1 MNDNNLEKIIKESY
15 EIQINNIT
23 KNFDST
29 DGNVYLIKSN
39 NNKYIFKIYNSL
51 EHTQSMI
58 KLHNFLNENNLYVPR
73 IIQTKNKE
81 YYKKYNDKYIVMYS
95 FLEGSQLKDI
105 IQTVDNKTIL
115 KLAKEIRRLHDLT
128 ENITFNLKHI
138 DFNLE
143 TEFKRKSI
151 LHFDLTKDNIF
162 INKDEIGFI
171 DFDDAKFGPSVYD
184 VAITISLLF
193 LSKSR
198 GAELDKIKT
207 FIDSYY
213 ESETQNKEIELPY
226 IKSIALKWIDYLLTK
241 NSFDTSTKE
250 SFEVKKKL
258 IEEYFRINKL

>member
-1 MNDNNLEKIIKESY
+1 MNDKNLGEILKESY
-15 EIQINNIT
+15 KIQINNIT
-23 KNFDST
+23 KNSDST
-29 DGNVYLIKSN
+29 DGNVYLVESEN
-39 NNKYIFKIYNSL
+39 SKYIFKIYNNL

-58 KLHNFLNENNLYVPR
+58 KLHNFLNENNFYVPK
-73 IIQTKNKE
+73 IIPTKNKE

-105 IQTVDNKTIL
+105 IQAIDNKTIS
-115 KLAKEIRRLHDLT
+115 KLAKEIRKLHDLT
-128 ENITFNLKHI
+128 ESVRFDLKHI

-143 TEFKRKSI
+143 TEFKRKSV

-162 INKDEIGFI
+162 INKDKIGFI

-198 GAELDKIKT
+198 GAELDKVKI
-207 FIDSYY
+207 FIESYY
-213 ESETQNKEIELPY
+213 GNDIQNKEIELQY
-226 IKSIALKWIDYLLTK
+226 IKNIALKWIDYLLTK

-250 SFEVKKKL
+250 SFEVKKRL
-258 IEEYFRINKL
+258 IEDYL

>member
-1 MNDNNLEKIIKESY
+1 MNDNNLEKILKESY

-23 KNFDST
+23 KNSDST

-39 NNKYIFKIYNSL
+39 NNKYIFKMYNSL

-73 IIQTKNKE
+73 IIPTKNKE

-95 FLEGSQLKDI
+95 FLEGSQLKNI
-105 IQTVDNKTIL
+105 IQTVDNKTIS
-115 KLAKEIRRLHDLT
+115 KLARKIRKLHTLT
-128 ENITFNLKHI
+128 ESVNFNLKHI

-162 INKDEIGFI
+162 INKDKIGFI

-213 ESETQNKEIELPY
+213 ESDTQNKERELPY

-258 IEEYFRINKL
+258 IEEYL

>member
-1 MNDNNLEKIIKESY
+1 MNDNNLEKIIKEIY

-23 KNFDST
+23 KNSDST

-39 NNKYIFKIYNSL
+39 NNKYIFKMYNSL

-73 IIQTKNKE
+73 IIPTKNKE
-81 YYKKYNDKYIVMYS
+81 YYKKYDDNYIVMYS
-95 FLEGSQLKDI
+95 FLEGSQLKNK
-105 IQTVDNKTIL
+105 IQTIESEAIS

-128 ENITFNLKHI
+128 VNVNFNLNTI
-138 DFNLE
+138 EFNIGQ
-143 TEFKRKSI
+143 EFERKSI

-162 INKDEIGFI
+162 INKDKIGFI

-213 ESETQNKEIELPY
+213 ESDTQNKEIELPY

-258 IEEYFRINKL
+258 IEEYL

>member
-1 MNDNNLEKIIKESY
+1 MNDNNLEKILKESY

-23 KNFDST
+23 KNSDST
-29 DGNVYLIKSN
+29 DGNVYLIKSEN
-39 NNKYIFKIYNSL
+39 CKYIFKIYNNL

-58 KLHNFLNENNLYVPR
+58 NLHNFLNENNLYVPR

-81 YYKKYNDKYIVMYS
+81 YYKKYNDKYIAMYS

-128 ENITFNLKHI
+128 ENVTFNLKHI

-162 INKDEIGFI
+162 INKDKVGFI

-193 LSKSR
+193 LFKSR

-213 ESETQNKEIELPY
+213 ESDTQNKERELPY

-258 IEEYFRINKL
+258 IEEYL

>member
-1 MNDNNLEKIIKESY
+1 MNDNNLEKILKESY

-23 KNFDST
+23 KNSDST

-39 NNKYIFKIYNSL
+39 NNKYIFKMYNSL

-73 IIQTKNKE
+73 IIPTKNKE

-95 FLEGSQLKDI
+95 FLEGIQLKNI
-105 IQTVDNKTIL
+105 IQTVDNKTIS

-128 ENITFNLKHI
+128 ENVTFNLKYI

-193 LSKSR
+193 LSKRR

-213 ESETQNKEIELPY
+213 ESDTQNKERELPY

-258 IEEYFRINKL
+258 IEEYL